1 MVVAACQNSPMK
13 RCASGA
19 VALLLALGGCSW
31 SGEADEQQL
40 AVAKCGLPVE
50 QELALADG
58 QTWERSEVGVEPLG
72 KGAYRVTGI
81 VTIRTAGSAE
91 ITDRPF
97 TCEVEPDSSDE
108 RGFRV
113 LALDVGPAF

>member
-1 MVVAACQNSPMK
+1 MK
-13 RCASGA
+13 RCAHGA
-19 VALLLALGGCSW
+19 VAVLLALGGCSGL
-31 SGEADEQQL
+31 SEPDVQQL
-40 AVAKCGLPVE
+40 AIAKCGLPVE
-50 QELALADG
+50 QELALVDG

-81 VTIRTAGSAE
+81 VTIRIAGSTE
-91 ITDRPF
+91 VTDRPF

-113 LALDVGPAF
+113 VGVDVGPVLG